1 MTVFIGRVDIAT
13 VNSAKQFLSSK
24 STPIRKNFYVEVL
37 PRQRGIMYNAIICE
51 VTSAF
56 FFAFDN
62 SIVF

>member
-37 PRQRGIMYNAIICE
+37 PPPARDNVQRYNMR
-51 VTSAF
+51 SNQRLLF
-56 FFAFDN
+56 RL
-62 SIVF
+62 